1 MHFYIRTS
9 SESYYHGML
18 KICVGH
24 SLDGGGKKSFQG
36 FISSGF
42 DRNAIGIYHTE
53 NVQMSQTQQ
62 GVVCVLHGQIVSMS
76 CL

>member
-1 MHFYIRTS
+1 M
-9 SESYYHGML
+9 
-18 KICVGH
+18 
-24 SLDGGGKKSFQG
+24 GGGGESFQG

>member
-1 MHFYIRTS
+1 
-9 SESYYHGML
+9 ML
-18 KICVGH
+18 IDMCWTL
-24 SLDGGGKKSFQG
+24 SWWGGGESFQG

>member
-1 MHFYIRTS
+1 MFIDMCWS
-9 SESYYHGML
+9 
-18 KICVGH
+18 H
-24 SLDGGGKKSFQG
+24 SWWGEKKSFQG

-62 GVVCVLHGQIVSMS
+62 GVMCVLHGQIVSMS

>member
-1 MHFYIRTS
+1 M
-9 SESYYHGML
+9 
-18 KICVGH
+18 
-24 SLDGGGKKSFQG
+24 GGGESFQG

-62 GVVCVLHGQIVSMS
+62 GVMCVLHGQIVSMS

>member
-1 MHFYIRTS
+1 M
-9 SESYYHGML
+9 
-18 KICVGH
+18 
-24 SLDGGGKKSFQG
+24 GGKKSFQG

-62 GVVCVLHGQIVSMS
+62 GVMYVLHGQIVSMS